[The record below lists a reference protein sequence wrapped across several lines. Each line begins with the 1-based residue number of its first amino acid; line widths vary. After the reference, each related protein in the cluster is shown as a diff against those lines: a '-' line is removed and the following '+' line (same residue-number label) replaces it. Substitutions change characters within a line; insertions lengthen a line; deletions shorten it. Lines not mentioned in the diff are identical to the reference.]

1 MNSLI
6 LWHYYTKKSPEWA
19 NAAVLSYVLSSALS
33 SVALAKVEALA
44 ETSFDRI

>member
-19 NAAVLSYVLSSALS
+19 NASVLPANSSAK
-33 SVALAKVEALA
+33 AFATAEALA
-44 ETSFDRI
+44 QNRSWGCF